1 MSTIY
6 THSKMRTLFSGEVI
20 RPHGQLWIQREN
32 HAALAVCDSESAAP
46 KYARG
51 EQDRIGSGYN
61 RSDVAFKK
69 PTIYLIYFGNVAD
82 CLISG

>member
-6 THSKMRTLFSGEVI
+6 THSKMRTLFSGEII

-32 HAALAVCDSESAAP
+32 HAAVAVCDSESAAP

-61 RSDVAFKK
+61 LVRCGVQETYDLFN
-69 PTIYLIYFGNVAD
+69 LFW
-82 CLISG
+82 